1 MGEDEKGFTG
11 LDPTSRSMFG
21 TKEHLRAQEGHLL
34 IDGVD
39 VVDLAGEFGTPLYV
53 TSEKRLRENVR
64 LYREAFPE
72 SWIYFAVKANGNL
85 ALLRILAEEGMGAD
99 VFSAGELSLVRMAGM
114 PMEKVLFNGNSKRIE
129 ELKMAVEAGV
139 RISADSR
146 DELLALSEVASEMGQ
161 EAEVAFRV
169 NPDVSATTH
178 PKIATG
184 LKTSK
189 FGIPWREIVEV
200 YRTAMSLEGVR
211 PIGLHCHIG
220 SQILETSP
228 FEEAAARMMELAG
241 EIVGMGGEIEMM
253 DFGGGLGIAYSPE
266 TQAPT
271 PADLAAGILPVFKD
285 GCQKL
290 GISPRMILEP
300 GRSIVA
306 DTTLFLTRVNV
317 VKRAHVNFVGVDAG
331 FNLLARPMLYDA
343 YHHAVVANKAD
354 HKPEEKYTI
363 VGPICESG
371 DVLAKDRTLPKVE
384 RGDIVAM
391 LDAGAYGFSMA
402 SVYNGQPR
410 CPEVLVG
417 GGRAELIRR
426 GEDRSVF
433 LAGQIVPPRLL
444 K

>member
-1 MGEDEKGFTG
+1 
-11 LDPTSRSMFG
+11 
-21 TKEHLRAQEGHLL
+21 
-34 IDGVD
+34 
-39 VVDLAGEFGTPLYV
+39 
-53 TSEKRLRENVR
+53 
-64 LYREAFPE
+64 
-72 SWIYFAVKANGNL
+72 
-85 ALLRILAEEGMGAD
+85 MGAD

-114 PMEKVLFNGNSKRIE
+114 PMEKILFNGNSKRAE
-129 ELKMAVEAGV
+129 ELKMALEAGV
-139 RISADSR
+139 RISADSL
-146 DELLALSEVASEMGQ
+146 DELLALAEVAKEMGE

-169 NPDVSATTH
+169 NPDVSAKTH

-189 FGIPWREIVEV
+189 FGIPWQDLVEV
-200 YRTAMSLEGVR
+200 YETAMGLEGVN
-211 PIGLHCHIG
+211 PVGLHCHIG
-220 SQILETSP
+220 SQILDTAP
-228 FEEAAARMMELAG
+228 FVEAAARMMELAG
-241 EIVGMGGEIEMM
+241 RIVEVGGKIEMM
-253 DFGGGLGIAYSPE
+253 DFGGGLGIPYTPE
-266 TQAPT
+266 TSAPT
-271 PADLAAGILPVFKD
+271 PWELASGIKPVFEE
-285 GCQKL
+285 GCRRL

-306 DTTLFLTRVNV
+306 DSTIFLTRVNV

-343 YHHAVVANKAD
+343 YHHVVVANKAD
-354 HKPEEKYTI
+354 GRAEERYTV

-371 DVLAKDRTLPKVE
+371 DVLAKDRNLPRIE
-384 RGDIVAM
+384 RGDLIAM

-426 GEDRSVF
+426 GEDQSV
-433 LAGQIVPPRLL
+433 LLSGQVVPARLL

>member
-1 MGEDEKGFTG
+1 
-11 LDPTSRSMFG
+11 MFG
-21 TKEHLRAQEGHLL
+21 TKDHLRAEGGHLT

-39 VVDLAGEFGTPLYV
+39 VVDLAEEFGTPLYV
-53 TSEKRLRENVR
+53 TSEARLRANAR
-64 LYREAFPE
+64 AYREAFPE
-72 SWIYFAVKANGNL
+72 ALIYFAVKANGNL
-85 ALLRILAEEGMGAD
+85 ALLRILAEEGLGAD
-99 VFSAGELSLVRMAGM
+99 VFSAGELSLVRMAGI
-114 PMEKVLFNGNSKRIE
+114 PGEKVLFNGNSKRAE
-129 ELKMAVEAGV
+129 ELELAVEAGV
-139 RISADSR
+139 RISADSL
-146 DELLALSEVASEMGQ
+146 DELLALAEVAKEMGE

-169 NPDVSATTH
+169 NPDVSAKTH

-189 FGIPWREIVEV
+189 FGIPWQDLVEV
-200 YRTAMSLEGVR
+200 YETAMGLEGVN
-211 PIGLHCHIG
+211 PVGLHCHIG
-220 SQILETSP
+220 SQILDTAP
-228 FEEAAARMMELAG
+228 FVEAAARMMELAG
-241 EIVGMGGEIEMM
+241 RIVEVGGKIEMM
-253 DFGGGLGIAYSPE
+253 DFGGGLGIPYTPE
-266 TQAPT
+266 TSAPT
-271 PADLAAGILPVFKD
+271 PWELASGIKPVFEE
-285 GCQKL
+285 GCRRL

-306 DTTLFLTRVNV
+306 DSTIFLTRVNV

-343 YHHAVVANKAD
+343 YHHVVVANKAD
-354 HKPEEKYTI
+354 GRAEERYTV

-371 DVLAKDRTLPKVE
+371 DVLAKDRNLPRIE
-384 RGDIVAM
+384 RGDLIAM

-426 GEDRSVF
+426 GEDQSV
-433 LAGQIVPPRLL
+433 LLSGQVVPARLL

>member
-1 MGEDEKGFTG
+1 
-11 LDPTSRSMFG
+11 MFG
-21 TKEHLRAQEGHLL
+21 TKDHLGAEGGHLT

-39 VVDLAGEFGTPLYV
+39 VVDLAEVFGTPLYV
-53 TSEKRLRENVR
+53 TSERRLRENAR
-64 LYREAFPE
+64 AYREAFAE
-72 SWIYFAVKANGNL
+72 ADVYFAVKANGNL
-85 ALLRILAEEGMGAD
+85 SILRILAEEGLGAD
-99 VFSAGELSLVRMAGM
+99 VFSAGELSLVRMAGI
-114 PMEKVLFNGNSKRIE
+114 PGEKILFNGNSKRWE
-129 ELKMAVEAGV
+129 ELEMAVEAKV
-139 RISADSR
+139 RVSADSL
-146 DELLALSEVASEMGQ
+146 DEVSALSEVASEMG
-161 EAEVAFRV
+161 EVAEVAFRV
-169 NPDVSATTH
+169 NPDVSAKTH

-189 FGIPWREIVEV
+189 FGIPWQEIVEV
-200 YRTAMSLEGVR
+200 YRTAMGLEGVK
-211 PIGLHCHIG
+211 PVGLHCHIG
-220 SQILETSP
+220 SQILDVSP
-228 FEEAAARMMELAG
+228 FVDAAAKMMDLAAQ
-241 EIVGMGGEIEMM
+241 IVEAGGEIEMM

-266 TQAPT
+266 TRAPT
-271 PADLAAGILPVFKD
+271 PSELAAGIIPIFQE
-285 GCQKL
+285 GCRRL

-306 DTTLFLTRVNV
+306 DSTLFVTGVNV

-343 YHHAVVANKAD
+343 YHHVVVANKAD
-354 HKPEEKYTI
+354 GRAEERYTV

-371 DVLAKDRTLPKVE
+371 DILAKDRNLPRIE
-384 RGDIVAM
+384 RGDLIAM

-426 GEDRSVF
+426 GEDQSV
-433 LAGQIVPPRLL
+433 LLSGQVVPARLL

>member
-1 MGEDEKGFTG
+1 M
-11 LDPTSRSMFG
+11 
-21 TKEHLRAQEGHLL
+21 

-39 VVDLAGEFGTPLYV
+39 VVEIVEEFKTPLYV
-53 TSEKRLRENVR
+53 TSERRLRENVR
-64 LYREAFPE
+64 AYRKAFPDAL
-72 SWIYFAVKANGNL
+72 IYFAVKANGNL

-114 PMEKVLFNGNSKRIE
+114 PMEKILFNGNSKRTE
-129 ELKMAVEAGV
+129 ELEMAVEAGV
-139 RISADSR
+139 RVSADSK
-146 DELLALSEVASEMGQ
+146 DELLALSEVASEMGE

-169 NPDVSATTH
+169 NPDVSAETH

-184 LKTSK
+184 LKTAK
-189 FGIPWREIVEV
+189 FGIPWQEIVDV
-200 YRTAMSLEGVR
+200 YKTAMSLDGVR

-220 SQILETSP
+220 SQILDVSP
-228 FEEAAARMMELAG
+228 FVEAMAKMMDLADR
-241 EIVGMGGEIEMM
+241 IVDVGGKIEMM
-253 DFGGGLGIAYSPE
+253 DFGGGLGIAYTPE
-266 TQAPT
+266 TKAPT
-271 PADLAAGILPVFKD
+271 PADLASGILPVFED
-285 GCQKL
+285 RCQKL
-290 GISPRMILEP
+290 GIKPQMILEP

-306 DTTLFLTRVNV
+306 DTTLFLTKVNV

-343 YHHAVVANKAD
+343 YHHVVIANKAGQA
-354 HKPEEKYTI
+354 PAEKYTV

-371 DVLAKDRTLPKVE
+371 DVLARDRTLPKVE

-410 CPEVLVG
+410 CPEVLVNG
-417 GGRAELIRR
+417 GKAELIRR

>member
-1 MGEDEKGFTG
+1 
-11 LDPTSRSMFG
+11 
-21 TKEHLRAQEGHLL
+21 
-34 IDGVD
+34 
-39 VVDLAGEFGTPLYV
+39 
-53 TSEKRLRENVR
+53 
-64 LYREAFPE
+64 
-72 SWIYFAVKANGNL
+72 
-85 ALLRILAEEGMGAD
+85 
-99 VFSAGELSLVRMAGM
+99 
-114 PMEKVLFNGNSKRIE
+114 
-129 ELKMAVEAGV
+129 
-139 RISADSR
+139 
-146 DELLALSEVASEMGQ
+146 
-161 EAEVAFRV
+161 
-169 NPDVSATTH
+169 
-178 PKIATG
+178 
-184 LKTSK
+184 
-189 FGIPWREIVEV
+189 
-200 YRTAMSLEGVR
+200 
-211 PIGLHCHIG
+211 
-220 SQILETSP
+220 
-228 FEEAAARMMELAG
+228 
-241 EIVGMGGEIEMM
+241 EIEMM

>member
-1 MGEDEKGFTG
+1 
-11 LDPTSRSMFG
+11 MFG
-21 TKEHLRAQEGHLL
+21 TKDHLRAEGGHLT

-39 VVDLAGEFGTPLYV
+39 VVDLAEEFGTPLYV
-53 TSEKRLRENVR
+53 TSEARLRANAR
-64 LYREAFPE
+64 AYREAFPE
-72 SWIYFAVKANGNL
+72 ALIYFAVKANGNL

-114 PMEKVLFNGNSKRIE
+114 PMEKILFNGNSKRAE
-129 ELKMAVEAGV
+129 ELKMALEAGV
-139 RISADSR
+139 RISADSL
-146 DELLALSEVASEMGQ
+146 DELLALAEVAKEMGE

-169 NPDVSATTH
+169 NPDVSAKTH

-189 FGIPWREIVEV
+189 FGIPWQDLVEV
-200 YRTAMSLEGVR
+200 YETAMGLEGVN
-211 PIGLHCHIG
+211 PVGLHCHIG
-220 SQILETSP
+220 SQILDTAP
-228 FEEAAARMMELAG
+228 FVEAAARMMELAG
-241 EIVGMGGEIEMM
+241 RIVEVGGKIEMM
-253 DFGGGLGIAYSPE
+253 DFGGGLGIPYTPE
-266 TQAPT
+266 TSAPT
-271 PADLAAGILPVFKD
+271 PWELASGIKPVFEE
-285 GCQKL
+285 GCRRL

-306 DTTLFLTRVNV
+306 DSTIFLTRVNV

-343 YHHAVVANKAD
+343 YHHVVVANKAD
-354 HKPEEKYTI
+354 GRAEERYTV

-371 DVLAKDRTLPKVE
+371 DILAKDRNLPRIE
-384 RGDIVAM
+384 RGDLIAM

-426 GEDRSVF
+426 GEDQSV
-433 LAGQIVPPRLL
+433 LLSGQVVPARLL